1 MMHVSTKSL
10 QAIHSFFHYVQLT
23 IFEFEFFSLNDLQ
36 THSQTPP
43 VTETRNIEL
52 NINNKQLITVNTYL
66 LCLHSDYFKTL
77 FNGPF
82 FERNQTVISIHLP
95 ETLSSASFVY
105 LINLLMN
112 NDEIIELNRIED
124 LFRLCDKYLFDYLP
138 YRLVHYI
145 LKQFLNGIT
154 IDIVDIVSK
163 PNLISSLIRA
173 FFSHLLTS
181 NTNISIERFSKL
193 MINYSDELRTLIIS
207 FLQHKCWFHDEY
219 SPFLS

>member
-1 MMHVSTKSL
+1 
-10 QAIHSFFHYVQLT
+10 
-23 IFEFEFFSLNDLQ
+23 LQ
-36 THSQTPP
+36 THSQAPP
-43 VTETRNIEL
+43 ITETRNLEL

-66 LCLHSDYFKTL
+66 LSLHSDYFQTL

-82 FERNQTVISIHLP
+82 FERNQTIIPLHLP
-95 ETLSSASFVY
+95 ETISIESFVY
-105 LINLLMN
+105 LNNILIN
-112 NDEIIELNRIED
+112 NDEIIELNHIED

-138 YRLVHYI
+138 YRLVHYV
-145 LKQFLNGIT
+145 LQQFLNGIT
-154 IDIVDIVSK
+154 SDIVDIVSK

-181 NTNISIERFSKL
+181 HINIPLETFSKL

-219 SPFLS
+219 SPFVSGL